1 MFNHLSSSVKITLAY
16 LIFGILWIL
25 ISDTIINIF
34 SQNIQD
40 IQAIQLIKGWFFIFF
55 SASILYFISKKLFKD
70 LHQAKDEANEAKAL
84 LENIINNAPMRIFWK
99 DKNGLYL
106 GANKLFLEDMGIK
119 NISTLLGK
127 NDKTLHIQETSEY
140 MKDDQYVMKNN
151 VKKLNY
157 IETLTNKEG
166 KRKILNTSKVPL
178 LNKNG
183 DIIGII
189 GVYQDITQHVEI
201 ENHIKQQEAL
211 ILQQSKFASMG
222 EMIANI
228 AHQWR
233 QPLSIISTSATGI
246 KIQKEM
252 GILTNEFEIESLDSI
267 TNNVQ
272 YLSKTIEDFRNFFKE
287 EKIKNEVDIEE
298 IISKTLSLVSSRL
311 KNRNIHIITSYDKIL
326 FETLETELIHVFINI
341 INNAID
347 AFEDITTE
355 KFIFIQTQQTS
366 NSIMISIKD
375 NAGGIDSNILN
386 LVFDPYFTTKEFS
399 KGTGI
404 GLYMCKEIVVKHLNG
419 KIDVKNVE
427 FDYKEKLYKGCE
439 FTIEILI

>member
-1 MFNHLSSSVKITLAY
+1 MFNHLSSSFKITFAY

-25 ISDTIINIF
+25 ISDTLTNIL
-34 SQNIQD
+34 SHTIENIQTV
-40 IQAIQLIKGWFFIFF
+40 QLIKGWFFIFF
-55 SASILYFISKKLFKD
+55 SASILYFISKKLFKN
-70 LHQAKDEANEAKAL
+70 LQQAKDEADEAKAL
-84 LENIINNAPMRIFWK
+84 LENIINNAPVRIFWK
-99 DKNGLYL
+99 DKNGLFL
-106 GANKLFLEDMGIK
+106 GANKLLLEDIGVK
-119 NISTLLGK
+119 DISTLLGK
-127 NDKTLHIQETSEY
+127 NDKSLHIQETSEY
-140 MKDDQYVMKNN
+140 MQDDQYVMKFKI
-151 VKKLNY
+151 KKLNY
-157 IETLTNKEG
+157 IETLTDKEG
-166 KRKILNTSKVPL
+166 NRKILNTSKVPL

-183 DIIGII
+183 EVIGII
-189 GVYQDITQHVEI
+189 GVFQDITQHVEI
-201 ENHIKQQEAL
+201 ENQIKKQEAL

-246 KIQKEM
+246 KVQKEM
-252 GILTNEFEIESLDSI
+252 GMLTDEFEFESLDSI
-267 TNNVQ
+267 NENVQ

-298 IISKTLSLVSSRL
+298 ILSKTLSLVSSRL
-311 KNRNIHIITSYDKIL
+311 KNRNINIITSYERIV

-347 AFEDITTE
+347 AFEDVTTE

-366 NSIMISIKD
+366 NAIVISIKD
-375 NAGGIDSNILN
+375 NAGGIDPNILN

-404 GLYMCKEIVVKHLNG
+404 GLYMCKEIVVKHLHG

-427 FDYKEKLYKGCE
+427 FDYKEKSYKGCE